1 LEGCPYEAPLKKS
14 TAACVVL
21 FTLGAIGAAGA
32 AEPQLKPRPKPPPA
46 PTWWV
51 SGGALLWT
59 VKSASLPPTLTTFVP
74 GSPSAVTGFGGA
86 LGIPGTVLQSPDHLN
101 YGPFGGGR
109 FTIGHWLESDPRFGL
124 EADGFF
130 LGSKSTG
137 FSSMSDGTS
146 PLRVPFSNVPP
157 GAGFPLGSSSFV
169 LADPGFAAG
178 GQVISSS
185 LQLWSIEGNG
195 LYRAYGA
202 PGLTVSVIA
211 GLRYL
216 DLREGLSIA
225 STETLLP
232 PAGAASFTATD
243 NFSTRNQFFGAQ
255 LGVKAEKQF
264 GQFDGSV
271 VAKVA
276 LGDNY
281 QTVSINGNSVI
292 SGTGFGITPGTT
304 PGGIFTQ
311 ATNIGQQTRNQFA
324 VLPEAQLQLG
334 YTISSGI
341 RLFVGYDVIYLSN
354 VVRPGDQIDTTLN
367 FTGNPA
373 LSPGSALTGAARPE
387 PLFKSSSF
395 WAQGVKFGASY
406 QF

>member
-1 LEGCPYEAPLKKS
+1 LKKS

-74 GSPSAVTGFGGA
+74 GSPSATAGFGGA
-86 LGIPGTVLQSPDHLN
+86 LGVPGTVVLSPDHLN

-109 FTIGHWLESDPRFGL
+109 FTLGHWLESDPRFGL

-130 LGSKSTG
+130 LGNNSSG
-137 FSSMSDGTS
+137 FSQTSDGS
-146 PLRVPFSNVPP
+146 VPLRGPFSNVPP

-178 GQVISSS
+178 GQVIRSS
-185 LQLWSIEGNG
+185 LQFWGIEGNG
-195 LYRAYGA
+195 LYRAYSR
-202 PGLTVSVIA
+202 PGLSVSVIA

-225 STETLLP
+225 STENLLP
-232 PAGAASFTATD
+232 LGSASFTGTD

-255 LGVKAEKQF
+255 LGVKAEQQF

-281 QTVSINGNSVI
+281 QTVSINGDSVV

-324 VLPEAQLQLG
+324 VVPEAQLQLG

-367 FTGNPA
+367 FTGNPT
-373 LSPGSALTGAARPE
+373 LSPGSTLTGAARPE